1 MKPFDF
7 ALFGLVILGWSTS
20 WLPLKWQ
27 VGTVAPEVSLAWRFV
42 LAGGLMFLLGWVT
55 KRRLKLP
62 LWGHLTAMAM
72 GVFIFSTNFALFYY
86 ASQSM
91 ASGLLAVVFASASL
105 VNLFYGAIVFRTR
118 ITVLGL
124 LASVLRFGGILLLYW
139 PEIAGSTAAIGALGL
154 CLAGTFCFCT
164 GNMISSAAQSRDL
177 PVIGT
182 TAWGMMYGAAFMLL
196 VSLVRG
202 HELIIELT
210 WRYIG
215 GGLWLAVFSSVI
227 AFSAYLTLL
236 GRIGTSRA
244 AYATVIFP
252 PFALLISTFVEG
264 YQWTWFA
271 AVGLSMVLAGIII
284 INLSRAR

>member
-1 MKPFDF
+1 
-7 ALFGLVILGWSTS
+7 
-20 WLPLKWQ
+20 
-27 VGTVAPEVSLAWRFV
+27 
-42 LAGGLMFLLGWVT
+42 
-55 KRRLKLP
+55 
-62 LWGHLTAMAM
+62 
-72 GVFIFSTNFALFYY
+72 
-86 ASQSM
+86 
-91 ASGLLAVVFASASL
+91 
-105 VNLFYGAIVFRTR
+105 
-118 ITVLGL
+118 
-124 LASVLRFGGILLLYW
+124 
-139 PEIAGSTAAIGALGL
+139 
-154 CLAGTFCFCT
+154 
-164 GNMISSAAQSRDL
+164 MISSAAQSRDL